1 MLNFIPAPLGILQP
15 KLAYLGAKEKVGITR
30 LCKVLYYND
39 PVSQFL
45 AFRGAI
51 APA

>member
-15 KLAYLGAKEKVGITR
+15 KLAYLGAKEKVEITR
-30 LCKVLYYND
+30 FAKLYTTT
-39 PVSQFL
+39 VSQFL

-51 APA
+51 APP